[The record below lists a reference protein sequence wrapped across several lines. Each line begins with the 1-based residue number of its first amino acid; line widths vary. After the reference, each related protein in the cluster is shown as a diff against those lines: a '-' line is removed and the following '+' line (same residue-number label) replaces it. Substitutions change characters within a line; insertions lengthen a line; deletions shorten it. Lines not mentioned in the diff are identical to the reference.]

1 MGGARAGAG
10 GRVSEPWRPPASA
23 HVVVIDADAR
33 TWRVLDV
40 AVRRSSNDLA
50 DFAVPPVER
59 ATGRAF
65 IRQDA
70 GGRKVVRV
78 VDRHPAD
85 DWADVSK
92 PALLAQLAR
101 AYEPPVG
108 WVERHGGSGSSR
120 RPGLP
125 R

>member
-1 MGGARAGAG
+1 MNA
-10 GRVSEPWRPPASA
+10 PWRPLPSA
-23 HVVVIDADAR
+23 HVILVDADAR

-40 AVRRSSNDLA
+40 AVRRTSNTLA
-50 DFAVPPVER
+50 DFAVPPCAR

-65 IRQDA
+65 IRKDA
-70 GGRKVVRV
+70 DGRKVVRV

-85 DWADVSK
+85 DWADVGK
-92 PALLAQLAR
+92 PALFAQLAR
-101 AYEPPVG
+101 AYLPPVG

-125 R
+125 RPIGE